1 MVAPGAMACEYWV
14 SSAISPAQSTWSAL
28 LRENVGQA
36 PVVVAEATQMIL
48 RLAAGR
54 PNVESNSARSLAMYG
69 SPKASMMTIV
79 LPLPVR
85 LRGTSYAVRIW
96 DGP

>member
-1 MVAPGAMACEYWV
+1 
-14 SSAISPAQSTWSAL
+14 
-28 LRENVGQA
+28 
-36 PVVVAEATQMIL
+36 
-48 RLAAGR
+48 
-54 PNVESNSARSLAMYG
+54 MYG
-69 SPKASMMTIV
+69 SPKASMMAIV